1 MSFKDTTERYG
12 SFSKFLHWGL
22 LVLIVIQYVLAAM
35 MDMYPDKS
43 AAKGQVIHT
52 HEAFGLLV
60 LLFAVVFL
68 IWRLSNPKPSLTGLP
83 DWQRYLARVTHW
95 AIYLLI
101 LLQPLSGIAMVL
113 GGGHSV
119 QFFGIFSFGGG
130 AGSDTWK
137 EIGHVL
143 HGVAP
148 VILLI
153 ALGLHLVGALYHHF
167 GSKDDVLRRMLP
179 GQRQG

>member
-1 MSFKDTTERYG
+1 MSLRDTTERYG
-12 SFSKFLHWGL
+12 PLSKFLHWSL

-60 LLFAVVFL
+60 LAFSVVFV
-68 IWRLSNPKPSLTGLP
+68 IWRLSNPKPSLAGQP
-83 DWQRYLARVTHW
+83 DWQRYLATATHW
-95 AIYLLI
+95 LIYLLI
-101 LLQPLSGIAMVL
+101 LLQPLTGIAMVL
-113 GGGHSV
+113 GSGHSV
-119 QFFGIFSFGGG
+119 QFFGLFSFGGG

-137 EIGHVL
+137 EVGETL
-143 HGVAP
+143 HGIFP
-148 VILLI
+148 VVLLI
-153 ALGLHLVGALYHHF
+153 ALALHLAGALYHHF
-167 GSKDDVLRRMLP
+167 ISKDDVLRRMLP